1 MLTSVNRCLQLVKI
15 FLGFT
20 KASYQLDSSKV
31 LASDMIPFRNCWD
44 YAMQLLRTRLVS
56 ASLRLQFHWDVK
68 NAFSV
73 GNSNILTMMLYW
85 LLSQFVNI
93 VERKVLISRAKSIDQ
108 HIRIGRYSC
117 CIYRFRR
124 TSQRYSADDRAIIA
138 HESSFGIGASLA
150 FFRSRQSNYYKKSKQ

>member
-1 MLTSVNRCLQLVKI
+1 
-15 FLGFT
+15 
-20 KASYQLDSSKV
+20 
-31 LASDMIPFRNCWD
+31 MIPFRNCWD

-108 HIRIGRYSC
+108 HIRITEDILAVSIDFDVPVRDIQLMIEQSLLMNHLLELEHLLL
-117 CIYRFRR
+117 F
-124 TSQRYSADDRAIIA
+124 SDQDNQII
-138 HESSFGIGASLA
+138 I
-150 FFRSRQSNYYKKSKQ
+150 KKANNN